1 MELEVYKISGD
12 KTAKTVTLSDD
23 IFGIT
28 PNDHAIWLDVKL
40 ILANQRQGTSKAK
53 ERSEVSGSTR
63 KIKRQKGTG
72 TARAGD
78 INSPLFRGGGRVF
91 GPRPRDYEFKLNK
104 KLRTLAR
111 KSALAYKIQEN
122 SIMILEDFKFEEAKT
137 KKFIALLDSF
147 KLSDKKTLVVMPDTD
162 LNLVLSTR
170 NLKKA
175 KVMRAEMLNTYDIL
189 NANNLLIAESSV
201 PIIEEILG
209 K

>member
-1 MELEVYKISGD
+1 MELEVYNINGS

-23 IFGIT
+23 IFGIE

-40 ILANQRQGTSKAK
+40 FLANQRQGTSKAK

-104 KLRTLAR
+104 KLRKLAR
-111 KSALAYKIQEN
+111 KSALAYKAQEN
-122 SIMILEDFKFEEAKT
+122 GITILEDFKFEEAKT
-137 KKFIALLDSF
+137 KNFVAMLKNFNLDE
-147 KLSDKKTLVVMPDTD
+147 KKTLLVMPDSD
-162 LNLVLSTR
+162 KNLVLSGR
-170 NLKKA
+170 NLRKA

-189 NANNLLIAESSV
+189 NATNLLIAESSV
-201 PIIEEILG
+201 PIIEELLG